1 MNTPINR
8 LDARLATL
16 KAAGQ
21 KAFIPFITA
30 GYPTLELSSTI
41 LAGLPQAGADIIE
54 IGMPFSD
61 PMADGP
67 AIQNANLK
75 AFKAGITV
83 PKILDMVRHFR
94 KTDNETPIVLMGYYN
109 PIYSYGIMRFL
120 NDAKKA
126 GVDAFIIP
134 DLPPEED
141 EEFRVPADLRDMFM
155 IRLITPT
162 TNEQRLPTVLKGA
175 KGFLYCVSITGITGD
190 VSGNPIALT
199 NYVNQVRLKTNLP
212 IAIGFGVKT
221 PEQAHEMAQASDG
234 VIVASVI
241 MEHIAQN
248 LDSTGA
254 PREGLIAST
263 LAFIAAIAQGAHNM
277 ACE

>member
-8 LDARLATL
+8 LDARFAKL
-16 KAAGQ
+16 KADGQ

-30 GYPTLELSSTI
+30 GYPTLELSSAL

-67 AIQNANLK
+67 AIQNANLQ

-83 PKILDMVRHFR
+83 PKILEIVRAFR
-94 KTDNETPIVLMGYYN
+94 TTDNETPIVLMGYYN

-120 NDAKKA
+120 DDAKKA

-141 EEFRVPADLRDMFM
+141 EEFRVPADARDMFV

-175 KGFLYCVSITGITGD
+175 KGFLYCVSITGITGAA
-190 VSGNPIALT
+190 SGNANALT
-199 NYVNQVRLKTNLP
+199 RYVSQVRLKTDLP

-221 PEQAHEMAQASDG
+221 PEQAHEMAKASDG

-241 MEHIAQN
+241 MDHIAQN
-248 LDSTGA
+248 LGSEEA
-254 PREGLIAST
+254 PREGLAAST
-263 LAFIAAIAQGAHNM
+263 LAFTAALAQGAHK
-277 ACE
+277 A